1 MFDDLNHINVT
12 NMRKKEILYASA
24 FSKIEPLLV
33 HLKLLHGI
41 IRVLSYTLC
50 GKSTLKSKYKLDLN
64 QLLVGSRWSVECL
77 QSIKMNKLNASVTLF
92 SFAVHLLWI

>member
-12 NMRKKEILYASA
+12 NMRKNPQILYTSA

-50 GKSTLKSKYKLDLN
+50 GKSTLKSKYKLNLN
-64 QLLVGSRWSVECL
+64 QLMVGSRWSMECL
-77 QSIKMNKLNASVTLF
+77 QSIKMNK
-92 SFAVHLLWI
+92 

>member
-1 MFDDLNHINVT
+1 MFDGLNHINVT
-12 NMRKKEILYASA
+12 NMRKNPQILYTSA

-50 GKSTLKSKYKLDLN
+50 GKSTLKSKYKLNLN
-64 QLLVGSRWSVECL
+64 QLMVGSRWSMECL
-77 QSIKMNKLNASVTLF
+77 QSIKMNK
-92 SFAVHLLWI
+92 

>member
-12 NMRKKEILYASA
+12 NMRKKTPKYFITSA

-50 GKSTLKSKYKLDLN
+50 GKSTLKSKYKLNLN
-64 QLLVGSRWSVECL
+64 QLMVGSRWSMECL
-77 QSIKMNKLNASVTLF
+77 QSIKMNK
-92 SFAVHLLWI
+92 

>member
-12 NMRKKEILYASA
+12 NMRKTPQILYTSA

-50 GKSTLKSKYKLDLN
+50 GKSTLKSKYKLNLN
-64 QLLVGSRWSVECL
+64 QLMVGSRWSMECL
-77 QSIKMNKLNASVTLF
+77 QSIKMNK
-92 SFAVHLLWI
+92 

>member
-12 NMRKKEILYASA
+12 NMRKKQILYASA

-33 HLKLLHGI
+33 HLNLLHGI

-50 GKSTLKSKYKLDLN
+50 GKSTLKIQTRLKSTFGWFT
-64 QLLVGSRWSVECL
+64 LVNGVSPV
-77 QSIKMNKLNASVTLF
+77 NKDE
-92 SFAVHLLWI
+92 